1 MVDYRICTDAPSEL
15 KAHTSSNRMDKYP
28 DILFALVDELKNG
41 HDVWNE
47 QTMVPGWRYARSV
60 CHFCKFFSAIYFIEN
75 LGVYHESTIFRN
87 NIGYHTKVKYMPK
100 INKQYDG
107 LYVYES

>member
-47 QTMVPGWRYARSV
+47 
-60 CHFCKFFSAIYFIEN
+60 
-75 LGVYHESTIFRN
+75 
-87 NIGYHTKVKYMPK
+87 
-100 INKQYDG
+100 
-107 LYVYES
+107 